1 MIGNNGNDGIQS
13 LCTCDGAMVC
23 KIRMKVEKV
32 VAGGELNNINSSGEK
47 IFDGHSNRAMVCKI
61 E

>member
-1 MIGNNGNDGIQS
+1 MRIQV
-13 LCTCDGAMVC
+13 LLHYDWVQN
-23 KIRMKVEKV
+23 RMKVEKV